1 METANIVTLIEA
13 QTTLFQ
19 LKKVT
24 DQILQSI
31 LFNFDVKPAQEMIC
45 AVARED
51 QEEEED
57 DDERIISVIKG
68 KNGKMA
74 GKKAENIEKKV
85 WKNKYLAKQEKKEAT
100 QSAICRIVQ
109 QAQAAA
115 VQQAQAAAVQ
125 VQNDDLLIIEQMQK
139 PTKQERK
146 RNDKKRQTDRAIKT
160 AKMYF

>member
-1 METANIVTLIEA
+1 MEMANIVALIEA

-31 LFNFDVKPAQEMIC
+31 LFNFDIKPASEIVC
-45 AVARED
+45 AVAREED
-51 QEEEED
+51 DEEEEEED
-57 DDERIISVIKG
+57 VERISVLKG

-85 WKNKYLAKQEKKEAT
+85 WKNKYLAKEEKKQAT

-109 QAQAAA
+109 QEQA
-115 VQQAQAAAVQ
+115 
-125 VQNDDLLIIEQMQK
+125 VQNDDLLLSNDQKQK

-146 RNDKKRQTDRAIKT
+146 RKDKKRQTDRATKT
-160 AKMYF
+160 AKMHF

>member
-1 METANIVTLIEA
+1 MANIVALIEA

-45 AVARED
+45 ALARED
-51 QEEEED
+51 QEEED
-57 DDERIISVIKG
+57 DDDDCISILKG

-109 QAQAAA
+109 QAAA